1 MYNIIFALDLNCAQA
16 VIAALLFRR
25 AETRRKTR
33 SGDAPD
39 FLAYVS
45 RFIAMLMG
53 RYLLEEMGL
62 SRGSLNHRNF
72 DAARSLVEQNLE
84 KYIYQAQIK
93 IEEVLALLL
102 ANQERTLQ
110 RLSAT
115 FRREDLVLL
124 LK

>member
-1 MYNIIFALDLNCAQA
+1 
-16 VIAALLFRR
+16 
-25 AETRRKTR
+25 
-33 SGDAPD
+33 
-39 FLAYVS
+39 
-45 RFIAMLMG
+45 MLMG